1 LAPQFSTPGTPSEQ
15 PASAG
20 RERILLVED
29 EDVVRR
35 LAYVVLTRHGYTVVD
50 ASGPTEA
57 LEIAEQ
63 QPDSVDLILADVMMP
78 GMRGWEMVDRLRP
91 LQPRARVLYMSG
103 YVGELETAREKVRPL
118 LHKPF
123 RPRELL
129 EEIRRV
135 LDSSETV

>member
-1 LAPQFSTPGTPSEQ
+1 VAPQFSTPDTPPEP
-15 PASAG
+15 PAPAG

-35 LAYVVLTRHGYTVVD
+35 LACIVLTRHGYTVVD
-50 ASGPTEA
+50 ASGPSEA
-57 LEIAEQ
+57 LEIAER

-103 YVGELETAREKVRPL
+103 YVGELDTLRDKVTPL
-118 LHKPF
+118 IHKPF

-135 LDSSETV
+135 LDS